1 MEKAEETIMQLLV
14 SYSLLSLQRLLTRLC
29 SQRLQPTGA
38 LWRRRIKLLI
48 ARDAGDGEIT
58 RGELREPLAIPTA
71 NPIRL

>member
-1 MEKAEETIMQLLV
+1 MQLLV

-29 SQRLQPTGA
+29 SQRLQPTGT

-58 RGELREPLAIPTA
+58 RCELRKPLAIPTA
-71 NPIRL
+71 NLIRL